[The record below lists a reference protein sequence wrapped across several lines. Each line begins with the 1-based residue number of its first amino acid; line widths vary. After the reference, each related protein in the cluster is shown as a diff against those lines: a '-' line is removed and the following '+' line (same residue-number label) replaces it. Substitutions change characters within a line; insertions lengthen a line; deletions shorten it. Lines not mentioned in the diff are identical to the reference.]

1 MAITIIRIDF
11 LCSKPKS
18 KYFSIICTITF
29 RIRSLI
35 VLTCRRTLQKCGK
48 DHTILLVL
56 PSGIYHYKFIV
67 DGNVKYIPDLPYEAD
82 EMGNVVNLLD
92 VCVSNIS
99 KLLVVIPCKWD
110 VIGSILSVLL
120 LLFLIQCVH
129 NCDYIFEQLQAIQKR
144 MPTSRFGII
153 MPFVFIF
160 MDGKLYEYIQWEWS
174 AGHNLI
180 CLGPRIGWH
189 HH

>member
-1 MAITIIRIDF
+1 MWQQKDLGTTGHQGQLIQLAITLIKVIEF

-18 KYFSIICTITF
+18 TYFSILFTMTF

-35 VLTCRRTLQKCGK
+35 VLTCRRTLQKSGK

-56 PSGIYHYKFIV
+56 PCGIYHYKFIV

-99 KLLVVIPCKWD
+99 NCQ
-110 VIGSILSVLL
+110 LL
-120 LLFLIQCVH
+120 LLVDEISSVLFYLF
-129 NCDYIFEQLQAIQKR
+129 YSYFPFFKKEWPRL
-144 MPTSRFGII
+144 GII

-160 MDGKLYEYIQWEWS
+160 MDGKL
-174 AGHNLI
+174 
-180 CLGPRIGWH
+180 
-189 HH
+189 